1 MRRKFFAPPEV
12 IVWPYF
18 TAEELARLFWTT
30 TGYVQTLAS
39 SRRWRKQRKGH
50 LMTYSFEDARADLEP
65 RLDDRKKVVLAQR
78 RAEWDRMLDSEDQW
92 TEG

>member
-1 MRRKFFAPPEV
+1 MRRKFATLPDV
-12 IVWPYF
+12 IQWPYF

-39 SRRWRKQRKGH
+39 SKKWRKQRQGH
-50 LMTYSFEDARADLEP
+50 LMTYSFEDARKDLEP
-65 RLDDRKKVVLAQR
+65 RLDDRKKVVQAQR
-78 RAEWDRMLDSEDQW
+78 RAEWERMLDIEDQW